1 MINKDLA
8 KKALSF
14 LKDSRRSLVL
24 GHLKPDGDAI
34 SSIIAISLI
43 LKKLKKESYAFSE
56 GKASDLFNYLKGFDS
71 IHSNFF
77 ELKKD
82 LNIKN
87 NLIEF
92 FDLIIVLDCGSLA
105 RTAIVDDILKFKE
118 QGGKIIEFD
127 HHPKIDNYADI
138 ELREASLASTT
149 ELIYYFIKENKIEFD
164 QDLAEAILTGIL
176 TDTGNLLYPSANEST
191 LKVVSKTL
199 LAGARYNKL
208 LTYTAQAKDSY
219 TMKLW
224 GFVLNNLKINRKYN
238 IAISVVS
245 RKDLENILGN
255 KELDPGLES
264 ELFSGLAGFL
274 SNLKEAKAV
283 LLLYE
288 GANGFIK
295 GSLRSTSSGYRVDK
309 LARALGGGGHK
320 RASGFGI
327 KGNLE
332 RLGTNWKLV
341 DSDLRV

>member
-8 KKALSF
+8 KKALS
-14 LKDSRRSLVL
+14 LMKGSRRSLVL

-56 GKASDLFNYLKGFDS
+56 GRAPDLFNYLKGFNN
-71 IHSNFF
+71 IYSNFF

-82 LNIKN
+82 LNIEKD
-87 NLIEF
+87 LIEF

-105 RTAIVDDILKFKE
+105 RTGIVDDILKFKE
-118 QGGKIIEFD
+118 QGGRIIEFD
-127 HHPKIDNYADI
+127 HHPKIDDYADI

-149 ELIYYFIKENKIEFD
+149 ELIYYFIKENKIKFD

-191 LKVVSKTL
+191 LKIVSKTL

-208 LTYTAQAKDSY
+208 LNYTAQTKDSY

-245 RKDLENILGN
+245 RKSLENILEN

-288 GANGFIK
+288 GANGFVK
-295 GSLRSTSSGYRVDK
+295 GSLRSTPGGYRVDK
-309 LARALGGGGHK
+309 LARALGGGGHE

-327 KGNLE
+327 KGSLE
-332 RLGTNWKLV
+332 RLDTNWRLV
-341 DSDLRV
+341 DTETS